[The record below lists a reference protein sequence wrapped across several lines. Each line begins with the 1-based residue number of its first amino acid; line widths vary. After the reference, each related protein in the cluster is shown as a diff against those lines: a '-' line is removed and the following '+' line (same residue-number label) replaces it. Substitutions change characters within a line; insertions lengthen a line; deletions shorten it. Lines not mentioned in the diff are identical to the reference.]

1 MKELTVTGPTVDE
14 AVQDALTQLNVT
26 RDKVDIR
33 VIDEGKK
40 GLLGLFG
47 SKPAVVFV
55 KLNYDS
61 VDEARDYLQKV
72 LTEMEIHPEIKVERN
87 GKEVIFKITGEDTS
101 AIIGR
106 RGYTLNALQYLVQLV
121 GNKNTKQ
128 FHTFILDV
136 ENYREKRKETLTTLA
151 NRLADK
157 AVATRRKVELEPMPA
172 YERKVIHTVLSE
184 RRDIRTESMGDE
196 PHRYLTIFPK

>member
-1 MKELTVTGPTVDE
+1 M
-14 AVQDALTQLNVT
+14 TQLNVT

-33 VIDEGKK
+33 VIEEGKK

-72 LTEMEIHPEIKVERN
+72 LTEMDIHPEIKVERN

-184 RRDIRTESMGDE
+184 RRDIRTESMGEE

>member
-1 MKELTVTGPTVDE
+1 VKELTVTGSTVNE
-14 AVQDALTQLNVT
+14 AVQDALTQFNVT

-87 GKEVIFKITGEDTS
+87 GKEIIFKITGEDTS

>member
-1 MKELTVTGPTVDE
+1 VKELTVTGPTVDE

>member
-1 MKELTVTGPTVDE
+1 VKELTVTGPTVDE
-14 AVQDALTQLNVT
+14 AVKDALTQLNVT

-33 VIDEGKK
+33 VIEEGKK

-72 LTEMEIHPEIKVERN
+72 LTEMDIHPEIKVERN

-184 RRDIRTESMGDE
+184 RRDIRTESMGEE